1 MIDLVRDGFVR
12 ELIPFMEGI
21 NGRIDQTMLKYD
33 KSLKDYE
40 VFVEES
46 DGYGFRSLVVPSVMV
61 GYIASIAKTPV
72 AGVVGFPYGYI
83 PAKVKEYEIGRVA
96 DSGGKEVDVVINI
109 INVKSGNYG
118 GVVEEIESLVRSAK
132 ERGLVIKVI
141 LETSVLTDE
150 ELIKTTEIA
159 VNAGVDFVKTN
170 SGYGPRGATLRD
182 VYLMRSV
189 TEGTGVR
196 VKAAGG
202 IRTALDAASFI
213 KAGADVIGASSGIK
227 IVREANKYLKEY
239 RVRET

>member
-1 MIDLVRDGFVR
+1 MIDFIR

-33 KSLKDYE
+33 RSVKDYE
-40 VFVEES
+40 AFVEKSER
-46 DGYGFRSLVVPSVMV
+46 YGFRSLVVPSVMV
-61 GYIASIAKTPV
+61 GCVASIAKTPV
-72 AGVVGFPYGYI
+72 AGVVGFPYGYV
-83 PAKVKEYEIGRVA
+83 PPEVKEYEIGRVA

-109 INVKSGNYG
+109 INVKSGNYRS
-118 GVVEEIESLVRSAK
+118 VEEEIKSLVKSVK

-150 ELIKTTEIA
+150 ELIRTTEIA

-182 VYLMRSV
+182 IYLMKSV
-189 TEGTGVR
+189 VEGTGVR
-196 VKAAGG
+196 IKAAGG

-227 IVREANKYLKEY
+227 IVNEANNYLRIRSK
-239 RVRET
+239 